1 LSEKLSDI
9 EVRERLLAAMQTL
22 GDEEAETEHGNAALK
37 AARKALWLCSCGLV
51 RVFSR
56 RAT

>member
-22 GDEEAETEHGNAALK
+22 GDEEAETELGNTALH
-37 AARKALWLCSCGLV
+37 AIRKALWLYSCTLV
-51 RVFSR
+51 RKFSR
-56 RAT
+56 RET